1 MSRHTTRR
9 RFLHGGVAVGGIAL
23 AGCVGGEPGPDAVA
37 SAGEEADDE
46 DDGDHEDD
54 EREADDEGS
63 DAEYEVWAFDQGTDT
78 GYIYGPD
85 GEDSFEL
92 LDEIDV
98 AGLAETESGGNVPH
112 MVDFSS
118 DYEYAAVACT
128 AGAATLVF
136 RTEDREL
143 VGACP
148 TGPGTHFA
156 GFTPDD
162 EYIQVDVI
170 GEGSIKRIDAD
181 LENEEFSI
189 VDEIHVV
196 EAGPVA
202 DRIDEFDLDDEGELR
217 PICHDYSNGTSYHTL
232 GPGIDNAGVVIVDY
246 DSFEVVEAFAPG
258 EVRANCGTMA
268 HPSENKLYLTAGAP
282 SNHEPTGGVGEW
294 YVIDTE
300 EHRPIDPE
308 TDEVVEG
315 EYSHEDVSRDSG
327 GYDAHGFW
335 FTADESEFWILN
347 RETDDGLV
355 IDPGT
360 DEVIEEVPDYGPAPD
375 IMWGSPDGRYK
386 FVTLRGPNPLSGD
399 PHAATGETPGFSVI
413 DVESRAISEVVQPD
427 DGNPDSDFHGI
438 GVRVIEG

>member
-23 AGCVGGEPGPDAVA
+23 AGCVGGEPEPDTVA
-37 SAGEEADDE
+37 GGGEEADDE
-46 DDGDHEDD
+46 DDEQPDD
-54 EREADDEGS
+54 ESDGEHDGS
-63 DAEYEVWAFDQGTDT
+63 EAEYEVWAFDQGTDV

-85 GEDSFEL
+85 GDGSFEL
-92 LDEIDV
+92 LDEIDI
-98 AGLAETESGGNVPH
+98 AALEETEDEGNVPH

-128 AGAATLVF
+128 AGARTLVF

-156 GFTPDD
+156 DFTPDD
-162 EYIQVDVI
+162 AYIQVDVI
-170 GEGSIKRIDAD
+170 GEGTIKRIDAD

-202 DRIDEFDLDDEGELR
+202 ERIDEFDLDDEGELR

-232 GPGIDNAGVVIVDY
+232 GPGIDHAGVVVVDY
-246 DSFEVVEAFAPG
+246 ESFEVVETFAPSQL
-258 EVRANCGTMA
+258 RANCGTLA
-268 HPSENKLYLTAGAP
+268 HPEENKLYLTAGAP

-294 YVIDTE
+294 YVVDTD
-300 EHRPIDPE
+300 EHRPIDH
-308 TDEVVEG
+308 DGEVVG
-315 EYSHEDVSRDSG
+315 EEFSFEDVARDSE

-335 FTADESEFWILN
+335 FTPDAEELWVLN

-355 IDPGT
+355 IDPET
-360 DEVIEEVPDYGPAPD
+360 DEVVDDVPDYGPAPD
-375 IMWGSPDGRYK
+375 IIWGSPDGQYK
-386 FVTLRGPNPLSGD
+386 FVTLRGPEPVSGD
-399 PHAATGETPGFSVI
+399 PHAATGETPGFSVL
-413 DVESRAISEVVQPD
+413 DVESREISEVVQPD
-427 DGNPDSDFHGI
+427 EGNDESDFHGI
-438 GVRVIEG
+438 GVRVIEE

>member
-23 AGCVGGEPGPDAVA
+23 AGCVGGEPEPSAVA
-37 SAGEEADDE
+37 GGGEETDDE
-46 DDGDHEDD
+46 HEDD
-54 EREADDEGS
+54 ESEEY
-63 DAEYEVWAFDQGTDT
+63 AENYEVWAFDQGTDV

-85 GEDSFEL
+85 GEGSFEL
-92 LDEIDV
+92 VDEIDI
-98 AGLAETESGGNVPH
+98 AALEETEDEGNVPH

-128 AGAATLVF
+128 AGARTLVF

-170 GEGSIKRIDAD
+170 GEGRIKRIDAD

-189 VDEIHVV
+189 VDEIHVR

-202 DRIDEFDLDDEGELR
+202 ERIEEFSLDEDELR

-232 GPGIDNAGVVIVDY
+232 GPSIDHAGVVVVDY
-246 DSFEVVEAFAPG
+246 ESFEVVEAFAPS
-258 EVRANCGTMA
+258 EIRANCGTMA
-268 HPSENKLYLTAGAP
+268 HPSEDKLYLTAGAP
-282 SNHEPTGGVGEW
+282 SNHEETGGVGEW
-294 YVIDTE
+294 YVVDTQ

-308 TDEVVEG
+308 TGEVVEG
-315 EYSHEDVSRDSG
+315 EYSHEDVSRDSE

-335 FTADESEFWILN
+335 FTADGDEFWILN

-355 IDPGT
+355 VDPET
-360 DEVIEEVPDYGPAPD
+360 DEVVDDVPDYGPAPD
-375 IMWGSPDGRYK
+375 IMWGSPDGKYK
-386 FVTLRGPNPLSGD
+386 FVTLRGPEPVSGD
-399 PHAATGETPGFSVI
+399 PHAATGDTPGFSVI
-413 DVESRAISEVVQPD
+413 DVESREIEEVVQPD
-427 DGNPDSDFHGI
+427 EGNPESDFHGI
-438 GVRVIEG
+438 GVRVLD